1 MKSKTKV
8 LCGYQEKRPEEEGI
22 EGAEDAHDD
31 LKFKEGAE
39 FLHEDDSYLNFDV
52 EEAENEN
59 NPAFLFLAKV
69 FDQEGGRGLHLNN
82 MDVTLANQDLKP
94 ISARN

>member
-1 MKSKTKV
+1 MPKV
-8 LCGYQEKRPEEEGI
+8 IFGNQEKRPEEEGI
-22 EGAEDAHDD
+22 EGGEDVHDD
-31 LKFKEGAE
+31 LKFKDGIE
-39 FLHEDDSYLNFDV
+39 FLYEDDSYLNFDV

-82 MDVTLANQDLKP
+82 MDVTLANQDFKS